1 MYCLA
6 FAAPGFAGA
15 SLEPPMKRI
24 LSLLCV
30 LVVGA
35 RATAIAQSSPSTNA
49 DSVFARARRLVAS
62 GNGAAGRLL
71 VDSVLAATDP
81 NAPQYADALYWR
93 AALSTNT
100 TDAEKDYR
108 RIVVEYGASAR
119 SGDALLQLAQL
130 ESARGD
136 RAIAA
141 DHLERFLLE
150 NPGHPERAR
159 ASLTLVRLLMDQN
172 DLPRACTDLRQ
183 ALSEVPESA
192 VETRNQL
199 TYYSSRCMAND
210 ASPAARVPVGEPG
223 PKDSAATAKRDS
235 SHAPAPAPDA
245 KARYTLQVAAYSSR
259 SDATALAARLKAR
272 GFDAR
277 VVGAAKPFRV
287 RIGRYVT
294 RAQAAAEQARLK
306 ARKISVT
313 IADIGA
319 DDR

>member
-1 MYCLA
+1 MRRLFSSLCLLVI
-6 FAAPGFAGA
+6 AAQ
-15 SLEPPMKRI
+15 
-24 LSLLCV
+24 
-30 LVVGA
+30 
-35 RATAIAQSSPSTNA
+35 ATAAQSSSASA

-93 AALSTNT
+93 ATLSTNS

-136 RAIAA
+136 RGIAA

-150 NPGHPERAR
+150 NPGHPERTQ
-159 ASLTLVRLLMDQN
+159 ASLTLVRLLLDQN
-172 DLPRACTDLRQ
+172 ELPRACTDLRQ
-183 ALSEVPESA
+183 ALKEIPDSA

-199 TYYSSRCMAND
+199 TYYSSRCVAND
-210 ASPAARVPVGEPG
+210 AAPGGRVPVGEPV
-223 PKDSAATAKRDS
+223 PKDSAVMVKRDTSRAPATAPEGS
-235 SHAPAPAPDA
+235 TAV

-259 SDATALAARLKAR
+259 SDATGLVSRLKTR
-272 GFDAR
+272 GVDAR
-277 VVGAAKPFRV
+277 VVGTAKPFRV
-287 RIGRYVT
+287 RIGRFAT
-294 RAQAAAEQARLK
+294 RAQAVAEQTRLK
-306 ARKISVT
+306 ARKITVT
-313 IADIGA
+313 IAEIGA